1 MSRGEVVVFTP
12 DVVGERMAGPGI
24 RAWHLAR
31 QLAQSFSTTLVAQ
44 LENFDGS
51 VPAVQRSDPAA
62 RNVLRQA
69 AVVIGQP
76 TRELLA
82 LDHRRQKLV
91 FDLFDP
97 VVLELRE
104 LYAEGASLRDR
115 IHLRRE
121 WGRLHS
127 ALRRGALLIA
137 ATQRQRDFYAGVS
150 AVAGADN
157 RDRWI
162 TVPFGI
168 EEEQPA
174 GEPVLPRDP
183 PIIVWGGGTW
193 PWLDPAT
200 AIEAVSDLNSRGV
213 RCRLLFLGAS
223 RPNRD
228 LSRLHGDPIRELA
241 RRAGENVILNEA
253 WVPYRERARWL
264 RSCKIAIMLHR
275 RTTEADYSI
284 RTRLFDA
291 IWCSLPVVATAGGFA
306 AELVEREGLGVV
318 VDPSDRTSVSGGIER
333 LLRSDDLY
341 SRSVHNLV
349 RIRETYL
356 WKEVTRPLVQA
367 VQAWIG

>member
-24 RAWHLAR
+24 RAWHFAR
-31 QLAQSFSTTLVAQ
+31 QLARSFPTTLVAQ
-44 LENFDGS
+44 LESFHGS
-51 VPAVQRSDPAA
+51 VRAVQRNDLAA
-62 RNVLRQA
+62 RNLLRDA

-76 TRELLA
+76 TRELLG
-82 LDHRRQKLV
+82 LDHRRQKLI

-104 LYAEGASLRDR
+104 LYADGASLRDR

-121 WGRLHS
+121 WGRLHA
-127 ALRRGALLIA
+127 ALRRGALLMA

-162 TVPFGI
+162 TVPFGVD
-168 EEEQPA
+168 EEPPI
-174 GEPVLPRDP
+174 GDPILPRDP
-183 PIIVWGGGTW
+183 PIIVWGGGAW

-200 AIEAVSDLNSRGV
+200 AIEAVSDLNSRGI
-213 RCRLLFLGAS
+213 RCRLLFLGTS

-228 LSRLHGDPIRELA
+228 LSRLDQDPIHQLA
-241 RRAGENVILNEA
+241 RQAENVILNED

-275 RTTEADYSI
+275 RTIEADYSI

-318 VDPSDRTSVSGGIER
+318 VEPSDRTSVSGGIER

-341 SRSVHNLV
+341 AQSVSNLM

-356 WKEVTRPLVQA
+356 WSEVTRPLVQA